1 MYDKM
6 YDKVYQ
12 ATHPDMVDGATNEQ
26 LRDRYLVSGL
36 FQRGRISLNY
46 SHHERLIIGGAV
58 PTDAPLA
65 LPRHSEPA
73 SLAGKPFLHAREL
86 GVVNIG
92 GAGSAIIDGETV
104 RLGFRDGLY
113 VPMGAAE
120 VILGSDDAAD
130 PARFYLVSTP
140 AHARYD
146 LVRIPIEAATPL
158 EMGALETSN
167 ERTIYQ
173 YIVPG
178 KVKSCQLLL
187 GVTVLKTGSVWN
199 TMPPH
204 LHDRRSEAYLY
215 FGLGETD
222 RVFHFMGQPDKTRHI
237 IVQDGEA
244 VISPPWSIHMGA
256 GTSNY
261 TFIWGMGG
269 ENLDYADMDKLDL
282 CQLK

>member
-1 MYDKM
+1 M

-104 RLGFRDGLY
+104 RLDFRDGLY

-120 VILGSDDAAD
+120 VILASDDAAD

-146 LVRIPIEAATPL
+146 MVRIPIEAATPL

-269 ENLDYADMDKLDL
+269 ENLDYTDMDKLDL

>member
-104 RLGFRDGLY
+104 RLDFRDGLY

-120 VILGSDDAAD
+120 VILASDDAAD

-146 LVRIPIEAATPL
+146 MVRIPIEAATPL

-215 FGLGETD
+215 FGLSETD

-269 ENLDYADMDKLDL
+269 ENLDYTDMDKLDL

>member
-1 MYDKM
+1 M

-215 FGLGETD
+215 FGLSETD

-269 ENLDYADMDKLDL
+269 ENLDYTDMDKLDL